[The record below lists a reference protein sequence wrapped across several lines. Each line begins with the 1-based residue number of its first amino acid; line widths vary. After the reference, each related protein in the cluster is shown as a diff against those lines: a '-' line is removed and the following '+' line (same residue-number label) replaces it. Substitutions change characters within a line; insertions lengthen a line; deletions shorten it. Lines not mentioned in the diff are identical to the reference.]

1 MLADFSQK
9 KPGRGCCMFV
19 RCLRERPFG
28 VTSEEREL
36 GAERAGDAG
45 AERMENAGRGGH
57 LKASNK

>member
-9 KPGRGCCMFV
+9 KLGRGCMFV
-19 RCLRERPFG
+19 RCLLERPFG

-36 GAERAGDAG
+36 GAGRAGDAG
-45 AERMENAGRGGH
+45 AERMENAGREGH